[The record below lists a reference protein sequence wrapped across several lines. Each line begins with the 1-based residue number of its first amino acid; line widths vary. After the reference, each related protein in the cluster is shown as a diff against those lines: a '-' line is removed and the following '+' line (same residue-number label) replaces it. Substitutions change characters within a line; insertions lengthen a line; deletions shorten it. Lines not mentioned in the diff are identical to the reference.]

1 MNIVQYFNTDIR
13 DYSVYACQ
21 RAIPSGIDGLKPSQR
36 KVLFGMRKEYPGDA
50 ETKVS
55 IASATIMGVSAYHHG
70 SLDGVVVG
78 MAQNFPGSNNLPL
91 LDAIG
96 QFGNRISNVPAASRY
111 IFTRLNKAANSL
123 FVKEDDNIL
132 EWLEEDGDKIEPSFY
147 LPILPI
153 VLVNGASGMGTGY
166 STNILS
172 YKPTDLKDAMK
183 CILKG
188 KKFKKLVPWFNGY
201 TGTIEQGIGNQWVMT
216 GVHEIV
222 NTTTIKIT
230 ELPVGVT
237 TMAYRDVLNALEDN
251 NTIKSYVDNSTDTKV
266 EFVVTVPR
274 ETSRLSSDKIVKLF
288 KLSKKF
294 TENIVVWDENSKLR
308 TFETADDLLV
318 WFTNYRVSRIQDRL
332 DWMIE
337 TKSKEKE
344 SMDEQI
350 RFIKLYIQQAQEWL
364 KMTYQEIVDRL
375 YQEDFKCPKSLLEI
389 RLSKLTLDAVK
400 SLEKSSADLYD
411 TIEKLKSSVPTDVL
425 ITDLQAIKD

>member
-1 MNIVQYFNTDIR
+1 
-13 DYSVYACQ
+13 
-21 RAIPSGIDGLKPSQR
+21 
-36 KVLFGMRKEYPGDA
+36 
-50 ETKVS
+50 
-55 IASATIMGVSAYHHG
+55 
-70 SLDGVVVG
+70 
-78 MAQNFPGSNNLPL
+78 
-91 LDAIG
+91 
-96 QFGNRISNVPAASRY
+96 
-111 IFTRLNKAANSL
+111 
-123 FVKEDDNIL
+123 
-132 EWLEEDGDKIEPSFY
+132 
-147 LPILPI
+147 
-153 VLVNGASGMGTGY
+153 
-166 STNILS
+166 
-172 YKPTDLKDAMK
+172 
-183 CILKG
+183 
-188 KKFKKLVPWFNGY
+188 
-201 TGTIEQGIGNQWVMT
+201 
-216 GVHEIV
+216 VHEIV